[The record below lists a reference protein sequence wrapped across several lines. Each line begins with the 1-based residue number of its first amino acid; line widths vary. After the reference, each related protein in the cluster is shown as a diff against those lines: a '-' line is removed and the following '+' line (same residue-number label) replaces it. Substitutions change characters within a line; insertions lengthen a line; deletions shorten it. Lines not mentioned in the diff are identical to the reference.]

1 MRAGAGTTLGS
12 RVRRGAA
19 LLACGA
25 GLSVAAPAQ
34 AAGGLCDSGVV
45 FDGADVLDDRAVSRA
60 ARSSYDDRVTV
71 KVIAWEQPPGGGTLY
86 DALVDARV
94 QCAGWGFTGGGRR
107 SLLVL
112 GVSTGGRELGTHYDG
127 WAFDRFDSSRDD
139 VETGAMGPAFGNG
152 QWTVGMVEGL
162 QGYAEAYAAS
172 SPTRGPE
179 PYVPETDD
187 FSDDFSSDGGGS
199 APSPWLLG
207 VPVGLAAV
215 GGGGY
220 GAVRLQRRLKARAA
234 ARASLAHA
242 VSEMAQAWFELD
254 ESNELIDAR
263 VSALPPVSDSVAD
276 GIRAA
281 HADAMTT
288 RDAATATYL
297 HLSEVHT
304 EAAVTGMDTEEATQ
318 AGHEVEA
325 ATRELR
331 GAQAAMAAVEERLS
345 AYDTLRE
352 ELPARIEALRV
363 GATEVT
369 ALLASRQVEGYRTTD
384 NDAAPAAAE
393 QAATDAAALAAQQ
406 RHGDAAALLERA
418 QADLAAHRTWLSGLA
433 DFRAALVRDTAALHA
448 RTTELDGAI
457 ADAYVTTEA
466 LERDQDPSCVEG
478 VRATVDEAAAAR
490 KALDGALRTIEQ
502 HTSMADQQF
511 TRAREELTAAQQSAD
526 AVAAGAAHPALRVEQ
541 LRALAVDV
549 PQRVERA
556 VVEADAIQGQVSTHP
571 AAMTFLAQVPD
582 VSGFRAEA
590 VGVGD
595 AAGLAK
601 PPWLRL
607 EAQLEEAEAGLT
619 RARAVVDQAIA
630 DHEAS
635 QRALDAAASAIA
647 AARDQVVHGDVSAAA
662 RELLDDAREQLALA
676 ESETGSLAAITAG
689 AGSAKDTANAAA
701 ARARQDRRDAE
712 QRREAARRAEAAR
725 RRSSSGGGGGF
736 GGGSGGGGGF
746 GGGGGS
752 RSSGGGGSRSFG
764 GGGGSRGGGGG
775 GSRGF

>member
-1 MRAGAGTTLGS
+1 MRAWTGTTLGS

-19 LLACGA
+19 LAVLACGTA
-25 GLSVAAPAQ
+25 LAVTPPAH
-34 AAGGLCDSGVV
+34 AAGELCDSGVV
-45 FDGADVLDDRAVSRA
+45 FDDADVLDDRVVSRA
-60 ARSSYDDRVTV
+60 ARDSFDDRVTV
-71 KVIAWEQPPGGGTLY
+71 KVIAWEQTPGGGTLY
-86 DALVDARV
+86 DALVDARA

-127 WAFDRFDSSRDD
+127 RAFDRFDSSRDD
-139 VETGAMGPAFGNG
+139 VELGAMGPAFGNG
-152 QWTVGMVEGL
+152 QWTDGMVEGL
-162 QGYAEAYAAS
+162 RGYAEAYAAS
-172 SPTRGPE
+172 NPTRGPE
-179 PYVPETDD
+179 PYVPEIDD
-187 FSDDFSSDGGGS
+187 FSDDFASDGDGS

-220 GAVRLQRRLKARAA
+220 GAVRLRRRLKARAA

-263 VSALPPVSDSVAD
+263 VGALPPVSDSVAD

-281 HADAMTT
+281 HAEAVVT

-297 HLSEVHT
+297 RLSEVHT
-304 EAAVTGMDTEEATQ
+304 EAAVAETDTEEATL

-331 GAQAAMAAVEERLS
+331 DAQAAMDVVEQRLS

-352 ELPARIEALRV
+352 ELPARIEALRT
-363 GATEVT
+363 GAAEVT
-369 ALLASRQVEGYRTTD
+369 GLLASRQVEGYRTTD

-393 QAATDAAALAAQQ
+393 QAAADAAALAGEQ
-406 RHGDAAALLERA
+406 RHGDAAAVLERA
-418 QADLAAHRTWLSGLA
+418 QADLAAHRTWLSELA
-433 DFRAALVRDTAALHA
+433 DFRAALLRDTAALRT
-448 RTTELDGAI
+448 RTTELDAAI

-478 VRATVDEAAAAR
+478 VRATVDEASAAR

-511 TRAREELTAAQQSAD
+511 ARAREELTTAQQSAD

-571 AAMTFLAQVPD
+571 AAMTFLAEVPD
-582 VSGFRAEA
+582 VSGFRSAA

-595 AAGLAK
+595 SAGRAK

-607 EAQLEEAEAGLT
+607 DAQLVEAEEGLT
-619 RARAVVDQAIA
+619 RARAVVDRAIA

-635 QRALDAAASAIA
+635 LRALDAAAAAIA
-647 AARDQVVHGDVSAAA
+647 AARDQVVHGDVSQAA
-662 RELLDDAREQLALA
+662 RERLDDAREQLALA
-676 ESETGSLAAITAG
+676 ESETGSLATITAG
-689 AGSAKDTANAAA
+689 AESAKDTANAAA

-725 RRSSSGGGGGF
+725 RRSSSGGGGF
-736 GGGSGGGGGF
+736 GGGGGGF